1 MTRPRSVTRWLG
13 AIGLIFSLVG
23 LVSQGSAS
31 AQTPLAETR
40 QRADQ
45 GDIAAQDTL
54 DVSRLPLNLD
64 RIQRALR
71 QSSIRE
77 ERQGLNLRYVVEVYG
92 QAPRI
97 VFFGPEAN
105 LVYGPVPYG
114 APTHREMI
122 EHVTPKEYR
131 APAADFSALLRWL
144 ADRARKQ

>member
-45 GDIAAQDTL
+45 GDIAAQETL

-64 RIQRALR
+64 RIQRALH
-71 QSSIRE
+71 QFAIRE
-77 ERQGLNLRYVVEVYG
+77 ERHGLNLRYFVEVYG
-92 QAPRI
+92 QAPPI

-105 LVYGPVPYG
+105 LLDGPAPRG
-114 APTHREMI
+114 APTPREMSQ
-122 EHVTPKEYR
+122 VPGR
-131 APAADFSALLRWL
+131 RLR
-144 ADRARKQ
+144 RC